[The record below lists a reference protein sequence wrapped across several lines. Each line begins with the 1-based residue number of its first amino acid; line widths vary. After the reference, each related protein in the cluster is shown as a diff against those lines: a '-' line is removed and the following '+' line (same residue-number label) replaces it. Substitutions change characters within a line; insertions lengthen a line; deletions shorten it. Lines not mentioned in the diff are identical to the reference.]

1 MKDKILEVLKLTRN
15 NALNMEEIYNK
26 IYHSEIEM
34 DKFNSLKEE
43 LKP

>member
-26 IYHSEIEM
+26 IYHNEI
-34 DKFNSLKEE
+34 DFKFFKRRNK
-43 LKP
+43 